1 MKDKFGSVGKFFPS
15 LCRMKTTFLLWRTG
29 NDIAWNIE
37 NLNSLRSIANDL
49 KHNDG
54 FVFIEL

>member
-1 MKDKFGSVGKFFPS
+1 MKDKFGSIGKFFPS
-15 LCRMKTTFLLWRTG
+15 LCRMKTTFLLLRTG

-49 KHNDG
+49 QHKDG

>member
-15 LCRMKTTFLLWRTG
+15 LCHMKTAFLLWRTG

-49 KHNDG
+49 QHNDG